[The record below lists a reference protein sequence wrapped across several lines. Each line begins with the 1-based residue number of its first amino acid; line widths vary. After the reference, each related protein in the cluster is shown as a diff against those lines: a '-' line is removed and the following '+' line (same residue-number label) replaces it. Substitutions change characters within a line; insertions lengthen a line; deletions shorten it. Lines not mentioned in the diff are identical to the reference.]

1 MDNFEDNRNWA
12 NQISEKLEHLN
23 EEEIIEYLIKLES
36 NWKLP
41 ESFEEQFI
49 MILKNLNISNL
60 ESVDMNYIEVEK
72 EKIIWELS
80 GVQTKF
86 NKLIYDHDEYKI
98 RWEKLLET
106 FYYCEK
112 ALKSFYLLSRIK
124 NDSYN
129 YTINEDTSALFKFVP
144 INYDKNTNFQNLLLY
159 LLEDLKEMEYARY
172 NDTLYKKIKSNN
184 HDTCAWESEFKIK
197 KYIMDKCRKN
207 YKFDQWKNLTSGNNN
222 IRYAVE
228 YLTDCPEDELMTL
241 EKDRHVFSFNNGIYL
256 TKINKGTENK
266 PIWSTLFVK
275 YGEKSEYITS
285 KTVASKYFDQKFN
298 DYPELSD
305 DDWFDILNDCPNFK
319 KILDYQEFP
328 KDVQMWLCRF
338 MGRSVF
344 ELGELDCWQACAYLL
359 GQAGS
364 GKSTIL
370 CKILQR
376 FYDEE
381 DVGMISNNIEKQYGL
396 KPNINKK
403 LVLAPEMQ
411 GDCKLEQTDWQLIVE
426 GGKNSFAEKFKNA
439 ENEYWKVPM
448 FMAGNQLIKYKNP
461 SEQVSRRTVVW
472 NFWKKVIDTD
482 THLDKKL
489 ELEIPKIMKLCVTG
503 YLNAVN
509 KHGDKGIWKILPE
522 YFHEKKDD
530 MEQTTNALQ
539 HFLRSSKIIL
549 GSTKFIPEK
558 VFKQSFNEHCREN
571 NLCKEQWSTDYYS
584 STFSNNNIVVKKKTR
599 RKYPDITGEFIY
611 GTFFIGAD
619 IIDDSEEQFIEPE

>member
-197 KYIMDKCRKN
+197 KYIMDKII
-207 YKFDQWKNLTSGNNN
+207 NL
-222 IRYAVE
+222 I
-228 YLTDCPEDELMTL
+228 
-241 EKDRHVFSFNNGIYL
+241 
-256 TKINKGTENK
+256 
-266 PIWSTLFVK
+266 
-275 YGEKSEYITS
+275 
-285 KTVASKYFDQKFN
+285 
-298 DYPELSD
+298 
-305 DDWFDILNDCPNFK
+305 
-319 KILDYQEFP
+319 
-328 KDVQMWLCRF
+328 
-338 MGRSVF
+338 
-344 ELGELDCWQACAYLL
+344 
-359 GQAGS
+359 S
-364 GKSTIL
+364 GKT
-370 CKILQR
+370 
-376 FYDEE
+376 
-381 DVGMISNNIEKQYGL
+381 
-396 KPNINKK
+396 
-403 LVLAPEMQ
+403 
-411 GDCKLEQTDWQLIVE
+411 
-426 GGKNSFAEKFKNA
+426 
-439 ENEYWKVPM
+439 
-448 FMAGNQLIKYKNP
+448 
-461 SEQVSRRTVVW
+461 
-472 NFWKKVIDTD
+472 
-482 THLDKKL
+482 
-489 ELEIPKIMKLCVTG
+489 
-503 YLNAVN
+503 
-509 KHGDKGIWKILPE
+509 
-522 YFHEKKDD
+522 
-530 MEQTTNALQ
+530 
-539 HFLRSSKIIL
+539 
-549 GSTKFIPEK
+549 
-558 VFKQSFNEHCREN
+558 
-571 NLCKEQWSTDYYS
+571 
-584 STFSNNNIVVKKKTR
+584 
-599 RKYPDITGEFIY
+599 
-611 GTFFIGAD
+611 
-619 IIDDSEEQFIEPE
+619 